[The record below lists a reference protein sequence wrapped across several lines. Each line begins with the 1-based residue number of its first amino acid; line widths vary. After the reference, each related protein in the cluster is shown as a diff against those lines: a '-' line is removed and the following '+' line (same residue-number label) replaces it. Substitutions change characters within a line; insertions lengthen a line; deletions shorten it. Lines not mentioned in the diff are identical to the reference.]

1 MSSILKLWAVIGLAF
16 LLPACAHQQGTTDPA
31 DVIINTP
38 KPVDPVTQPRPQPQP
53 QPEPGVIDPPAPIY
67 TPPPVTSPA
76 PAEPVFEVP
85 LPAGYSN
92 LLQWRAS
99 DPLPA
104 LLAFRKSCEKFKAR
118 DPQAFLNS
126 NLPQYG
132 QYRDWETACFSVDYI
147 QDNSDSART
156 FFEQF
161 FTPVALSTSA
171 SSEGLLTG
179 YYEPEIYVRSR
190 PDAQYSEPIL
200 GKPYQEKNQTLSRKD
215 ISPAIAPVI
224 AFGTPI
230 DVFFMQIQ
238 GSGQIVFE
246 DGRKMRAA
254 YAAHNSKPYK
264 SIGSVLI
271 RRGQM
276 TKDEASKQSIEAW
289 MARNGREAT
298 RALMNENPRYIFFA
312 AEDVPIGQGPR
323 GAMGVPLIGGG
334 SMAVDPRYHPYG
346 ALLWVD
352 TTLPQSGGDYI
363 GQPAGLLLN
372 AQDTGSAI
380 KGPLRGDL
388 FFGSGFEAGDRA
400 GVMKHKARFTMLL
413 PIGLAKRR
421 TLLN

>member
-1 MSSILKLWAVIGLAF
+1 MSPLVKLWAILA
-16 LLPACAHQQGTTDPA
+16 LACVLPACAHQQGIPDPVE
-31 DVIINTP
+31 VIP
-38 KPVDPVTQPRPQPQP
+38 EKPAPLDPVTQPQPDVVSP
-53 QPEPGVIDPPAPIY
+53 PVVIDDPAPIY
-67 TPPPVTSPA
+67 TPEPETPPA
-76 PAEPVFEVP
+76 PVEPVIEVP

-92 LLQWRAS
+92 LTSWRTS
-99 DPLPA
+99 NPLPA
-104 LLAFRKSCEKFKAR
+104 LLAFRKSCEKFYAR
-118 DPQAFLNS
+118 DPQAFLNP

-132 QYRDWETACFSVDYI
+132 QYRDWETACFSADYI
-147 QDNSDSART
+147 QDDADSARM

-161 FTPVALSTSA
+161 FSPVALSTSQTG
-171 SSEGLLTG
+171 EGLLTG
-179 YYEPEIYVRSR
+179 YYEPEISVRSR

-200 GKPYQEKNQTLSRKD
+200 GKPYQEKNQTLSRAD

-224 AFGTPI
+224 GFGTPI

-238 GSGQIVFE
+238 GSGQIVFD

-254 YAAHNSKPYK
+254 YAANNGKPYK

-271 RRGQM
+271 RRGEM

-289 MARNGREAT
+289 MQRKGPLAT

-312 AEDVPIGQGPR
+312 AEDVPAGEGPR
-323 GAMGVPLIGGG
+323 GAMGVPLIAQG
-334 SMAVDPRYHPYG
+334 SMAIDPRYHPYG
-346 ALLWVD
+346 ALLWLD

-363 GQPAGLLLN
+363 GQEAGLLVS

-380 KGPLRGDL
+380 RGPLRGDL

-413 PIGLAKRR
+413 PIGLAMRR
-421 TLLN
+421 MPLN